1 MNKAIL
7 KIIVLLSM
15 FLGVVS
21 GLLTI
26 IPFIGEIIFWLL
38 LTVSAVVVILFM
50 TRMKLLDIK
59 TTKQSVVVG
68 AIIGFISFLAFSVVY
83 IPAVIALAKFMNYIS
98 NPGVAMFLT
107 HSSLGILVMLAIF
120 MGVLSATLNSFS
132 GFLTYYLVEFSKSL
146 NSNQEVNNFE
156 QYNQFNI
163 RK

>member
-83 IPAVIALAKFMNYIS
+83 IPSVIALAKFMNYIS

>member
-83 IPAVIALAKFMNYIS
+83 IPSVIALAKFMNYIS

-146 NSNQEVNNFE
+146 ISNQEVNNFE

>member
-50 TRMKLLDIK
+50 TKMKLLDIK

>member
-50 TRMKLLDIK
+50 TKMKLLDIK

-132 GFLTYYLVEFSKSL
+132 GFLTYYLIEFSKSL

>member
-132 GFLTYYLVEFSKSL
+132 GFLTYYLIEFSKSL